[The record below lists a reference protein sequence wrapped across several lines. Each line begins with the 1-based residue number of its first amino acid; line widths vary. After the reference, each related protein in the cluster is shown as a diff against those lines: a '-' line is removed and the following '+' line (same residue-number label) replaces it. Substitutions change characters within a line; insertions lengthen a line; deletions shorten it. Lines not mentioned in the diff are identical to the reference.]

1 MSQSVAGEVYR
12 YARRFEKAWQA
23 YAEAEQIFQRAAELA
38 LDRDHLPAAGDLPP
52 PGGPGRV
59 DLLPGRGH

>member
-23 YAEAEQIFQRAAELA
+23 YAEAEQIFHGQRNWPWIGTIYQQQAICLT
-38 LDRDHLPAAGDLPP
+38 R
-52 PGGPGRV
+52 RSR
-59 DLLPGRGH
+59 RG